1 MSVKRSLVILFHV
14 FILVLIIDF
23 QISKFQIKYF
33 QKSVH
38 RQEIKHLVN
47 CVLKQFTKLL
57 NNIDLVSLNKLN
69 I

>member
-33 QKSVH
+33 QKCVH